1 MKHQL
6 LHLIIRRTMCVAA
19 LLTTFCVW
27 AHAEDYKLKVGGK
40 TVSSSNASNVT
51 GDNIKP
57 YLSSVN
63 NGKASVT
70 YDASTK
76 TLTLYN
82 VKIDRT
88 GKDNRAILNDG
99 ISDLTV
105 ILKGRNYLK
114 AADSSPLRFNAK
126 TTLKSEMANNSNLSE
141 IIGGSEDAITVGNN
155 ATLTIKD
162 ANLEI
167 TSNSSAFEGASDYQN
182 LSIWDSNIK
191 ATCKAYK
198 KDDCYALNKF
208 SLLQIVDSYVTLTG
222 YSQAVN
228 KLDQFIRY
236 GSYIKDPFSASY
248 STAKRSFT
256 NSSDE
261 IVKEVVIAKS
271 PKIDSENFPDAVF
284 RKYVQDHFDKKDM
297 EGKQD
302 YHLDP
307 SSEGSAVKELNLSGL
322 GISNLKGIEF
332 FLNLEKLDCSNN
344 NITHLNLSQNT
355 KLTQLNCQNN
365 QLVQLVVTGCSALIY
380 LYCNDN
386 QLQELNV
393 SGQTNLLTLD
403 CNNNKLTTLNLENNT
418 QLLGL
423 KCYDNL
429 LTSLKMKNCS
439 KLAVLNV
446 FNNKFKGDNIGD
458 FITNLPSV
466 TVGELFF
473 CKDINS
479 STDNAMTWTQAKSI
493 KDDKGW
499 TVKMNL
505 GGTIWIDYPGLDAT
519 YINEDNF
526 PDENFRNY
534 VSSNFDSNNDKF
546 LTVDER
552 YEATAINVDGKSIS
566 SLQGIELFTNLTKL
580 ECNNNKL
587 QTLDV
592 RNNKSLKELYC
603 SQNKLTELNVKN
615 NQKLIVLSC
624 FDNQLNELNLSWN
637 TELENLSCGRNK
649 LTSLSVKNNTKLA
662 TLDIEGNSITGTAM
676 GDLVV
681 SLPYRTSTGDGV
693 FHVSNSENTTD
704 NEMTWNQVYRATYKG
719 WQVMYWV
726 GDGWVSYPGSDAIE
740 INDTNFPDEKF
751 RAYVAQESID
761 ADQDGFLN
769 QQEIADVKLIDV
781 SYSGISDLTGIGIFT
796 ALTEL
801 YCDGNSLTSLD
812 VSNCKALTYLNCGG
826 NSLTSLDVS
835 QNTALMTLSCGG
847 NSLTSLDV
855 SNCKALTYLYC
866 SGNSLTSLDVSNCT
880 ALTELSCS
888 GNSLTSLDVSNNTAL
903 TVLYCYGNAIRGAG
917 MTTLVN
923 SLPETEDPR
932 RLYVYDNETPA
943 GNWITFKQVEK
954 AEKKGWIVSE
964 WDGSWVPYA
973 GEKDGDVDGDGKVNE
988 ADVQAIE
995 DYIMGRAPEGTDI
1008 RLYDVNEDGIVDAAD
1023 IVCIINA
1030 MP

>member
-1 MKHQL
+1 MV
-6 LHLIIRRTMCVAA
+6 RRTMCVAA
-19 LLTTFCVW
+19 LLTIFCIW

-63 NGKASVT
+63 GGKASVT

-114 AADSSPLRFNAK
+114 AADSSPLRFNA
-126 TTLKSEMANNSNLSE
+126 TTYLKSEMDNNSNLSQ
-141 IIGGSEDAITVGNN
+141 IIGGSEDAITVGND
-155 ATLTIKD
+155 ALLKIQD

-167 TSNSSAFEGASDYQN
+167 TSNSSAFEGASTHPS
-182 LSIWDSNIK
+182 LEIWDSNVK
-191 ATCKAYK
+191 ATCEAYK
-198 KDDCYALNKF
+198 KDDCYAVNNF
-208 SLLQIVDSYVTLTG
+208 SLMKITDSDVKLAG
-222 YSQAVN
+222 YSQAVYN
-228 KLDQFIRY
+228 LVTLERY
-236 GSYIKDPFSASY
+236 GSYIKSPASASFDA
-248 STAKRSFT
+248 SKKTFT
-256 NSSDE
+256 LNPGGT
-261 IVKEVVIAKS
+261 VKEVVFAKF
-271 PKIDSENFPDAVF
+271 PKINSENFPDAVF
-284 RKYVQDHFDKKDM
+284 RKYVKDNFDKAKTD
-297 EGKQD
+297 G
-302 YHLDP
+302 YLDP
-307 SSEGSAVKELNLSGL
+307 SSEGYVVEGMGVNGL

-332 FLNLEKLDCSNN
+332 FPNLKNLDCSNN

-355 KLTQLNCQNN
+355 NLTKINCQNN
-365 QLVQLVVTGCSALIY
+365 QLVQLVVTGCTELTSLD
-380 LYCNDN
+380 CSQN
-386 QLQELNV
+386 QLPSLDVSNQTKLQTLNC
-393 SGQTNLLTLD
+393 SH
-403 CNNNKLTTLNLENNT
+403 NKLTTLNLENNT
-418 QLLGL
+418 NLHSILD
-423 KCYDNL
+423 CSDNL
-429 LTSLKMKNCS
+429 LTSLKINTCS
-439 KLAVLNV
+439 YLTVLNV

-466 TVGELFF
+466 AVGELMF
-473 CKDINS
+473 CKDFNS
-479 STDNAMTWTQAKSI
+479 STDNAMTLAQAKSI

-505 GGTIWIDYPGLDAT
+505 GGTIWTDYPGSDALPIT
-519 YINEDNF
+519 EDNF
-526 PDENFRNY
+526 PDANFCDY
-534 VSSNFDSNNDKF
+534 VSSNFDSNHDLF
-546 LTVDER
+546 LTTEER
-552 YEATAINVDGKSIS
+552 YAVTAINVDGKSIS
-566 SLQGIELFTNLTKL
+566 SLQGVELFTNLTKL
-580 ECNNNKL
+580 ECNNNNL
-587 QTLDV
+587 QTLDI
-592 RNNKSLKELYC
+592 RYNKALKELHC

-624 FDNQLNELNLSWN
+624 FDNQLTELKLSWN
-637 TELENLSCGRNK
+637 MELENLSCGRNK
-649 LTSLSVKNNTKLA
+649 LTSLSVKNNANLV
-662 TLDIEGNSITGTAM
+662 TLDIEGNSITGIAM
-676 GDLVV
+676 TDLVA
-681 SLPYRTSTGDGV
+681 SLPNRTSTGDGV
-693 FHVSNSENTTD
+693 FRVSNSENTTD

-761 ADQDGFLN
+761 ANQDGFLN
-769 QQEIADVKLIDV
+769 PQEIADVKLIDV
-781 SYSGISDLTGIGIFT
+781 RYSGISDLTGIGIFT

-866 SGNSLTSLDVSNCT
+866 SD
-880 ALTELSCS
+880 
-888 GNSLTSLDVSNNTAL
+888 NSLTSLDVSNNTAL
-903 TVLYCYGNAIRGAG
+903 KELQCYENAIRGAG

-932 RLYVYDNETPA
+932 KLYVYDNETPT

-1008 RLYDVNEDGIVDAAD
+1008 RLYDVNEDGVVDVAD
-1023 IVCIINA
+1023 IVDLINIIKG
-1030 MP
+1030 

>member
-6 LHLIIRRTMCVAA
+6 LHSMVRRTMCVAA
-19 LLTTFCVW
+19 LLTIFCVL
-27 AHAEDYKLKVGGK
+27 AHAEDYQLKVGGK

-63 NGKASVT
+63 GGKASVT

-88 GKDNRAILNDG
+88 GSGNRAILNDG
-99 ISDLTV
+99 ISGLTV

-114 AADSSPLRFNAK
+114 AADSSPLRFNAN
-126 TTLKSEMANNSNLSE
+126 TYLKCEMANNSNFSE
-141 IIGGSEDAITVGNN
+141 IIGGSEDAITVGND
-155 ATLTIKD
+155 ALLKIQD

-167 TSNSSAFEGASDYQN
+167 TSNSSAFEGAGASSHPS
-182 LSIWDSNIK
+182 LIIWNSNVK

-198 KDDCYALNKF
+198 KDDCYAVNNF
-208 SLLQIVDSYVTLTG
+208 SLMQITDSYVTLTG
-222 YSQAVN
+222 YSQAVYN
-228 KLDQFIRY
+228 LVTLERI
-236 GSYIKDPFSASY
+236 GSYIKSPVSASFDNVKK
-248 STAKRSFT
+248 TFT
-256 NSSDE
+256 LNSGGT
-261 IVKEVVIAKS
+261 VKEVVFDKCPEIN
-271 PKIDSENFPDAVF
+271 SENFPDAVF
-284 RKYVQDHFDKKDM
+284 RKYVINHFDKAETD
-297 EGKQD
+297 G
-302 YHLDP
+302 YLDP
-307 SSEGSAVKELNLSGL
+307 SSEGYVVEELNVSGL

-332 FLNLEKLDCSNN
+332 FPNLEKLDCSDNK
-344 NITHLNLSQNT
+344 ITHLNVSQNT
-355 KLTQLNCQNN
+355 KLTKLNCQNN

-393 SGQTNLLTLD
+393 SGQTKLLELD

-418 QLLGL
+418 QLKGL

-429 LTSLKMKNCS
+429 LTSLKIKTCS
-439 KLAVLNV
+439 KLAVLHV
-446 FNNKFKGDNIGD
+446 YNNKFKGDNIGD

-466 TVGELFF
+466 TNKELYF
-473 CKDINS
+473 CKDFFS

-505 GGTIWIDYPGLDAT
+505 GGTIWIDYPGLDALP
-519 YINEDNF
+519 INEDNF

-534 VSSNFDSNNDKF
+534 VSSNFDSNHDLF
-546 LTVDER
+546 LTTEER
-552 YEATAINVDGKSIS
+552 YAVTAINVDGKSIS
-566 SLQGIELFTNLTKL
+566 SLQGVELFTNLTKL
-580 ECNNNKL
+580 ECNNNNL
-587 QTLDV
+587 QTLDI
-592 RNNKSLKELYC
+592 RHNNALKELHC

-624 FDNQLNELNLSWN
+624 FDNQLTELKLSWN

-649 LTSLSVKNNTKLA
+649 LTSLSVKNNANLV

-676 GDLVV
+676 TDLVA
-681 SLPYRTSTGDGV
+681 SLPNRTSTGDGV
-693 FHVSNSENTTD
+693 FRVSNSENTTD
-704 NEMTWNQVYRATYKG
+704 NEMTWNQVYRASYKG

-761 ADQDGFLN
+761 ANQDGFLN
-769 QQEIADVKLIDV
+769 PQEIADVTVIDV
-781 SYSGISDLTGIGIFT
+781 KEKEISDLTGIGIFT
-796 ALTEL
+796 ALT
-801 YCDGNSLTSLD
+801 
-812 VSNCKALTYLNCGG
+812 
-826 NSLTSLDVS
+826 
-835 QNTALMTLSCGG
+835 
-847 NSLTSLDV
+847 
-855 SNCKALTYLYC
+855 YLYC
-866 SGNSLTSLDVSNCT
+866 G
-880 ALTELSCS
+880 

-932 RLYVYDNETPA
+932 KLYVYGNETLA

-964 WDGSWVPYA
+964 WDGSDWVPYA

-1008 RLYDVNEDGIVDAAD
+1008 RLYDVNEDGVVDVAD
-1023 IVCIINA
+1023 IVDLINIIKG
-1030 MP
+1030 

>member
-6 LHLIIRRTMCVAA
+6 LHSMVRRTMCVAA
-19 LLTTFCVW
+19 LLTIFCVW

-63 NGKASVT
+63 GGKASVT

-88 GKDNRAILNDG
+88 GSDNRAILNDG

-114 AADSSPLRFNAK
+114 AADSSPLRFNA
-126 TTLKSEMANNSNLSE
+126 TTYLKSEMDNNSNLSQ
-141 IIGGSEDAITVGNN
+141 IIGGSEDAITVGND
-155 ATLTIKD
+155 ALLKIQD

-167 TSNSSAFEGASDYQN
+167 TSNSSAFEGASSHPS
-182 LSIWDSNIK
+182 LEIWDSNVK
-191 ATCKAYK
+191 ATCEAYK
-198 KDDCYALNKF
+198 KDDCYAVNNF
-208 SLLQIVDSYVTLTG
+208 SLMKITDSDVKLAG
-222 YSQAVN
+222 YSQAVYN
-228 KLDQFIRY
+228 LVTFERY
-236 GSYIKDPFSASY
+236 GSYIKSPASASFDA
-248 STAKRSFT
+248 SKKTFT
-256 NSSDE
+256 LNSGGT
-261 IVKEVVIAKS
+261 VKEVVFAKC
-271 PKIDSENFPDAVF
+271 PKINSENFPDAVF
-284 RKYVQDHFDKKDM
+284 RKYVKDNFDKAETD
-297 EGKQD
+297 G
-302 YHLDP
+302 YLDP
-307 SSEGSAVKELNLSGL
+307 SSEGYVVEGMGVNGL

-332 FLNLEKLDCSNN
+332 FPNLKNLDCSNN

-355 KLTQLNCQNN
+355 KLTKINCQNN
-365 QLVQLVVTGCSALIY
+365 QLVQLVVTGCTELTSLD
-380 LYCNDN
+380 CSQN
-386 QLQELNV
+386 QLPSLDVSNQTKLQTLNC
-393 SGQTNLLTLD
+393 SH
-403 CNNNKLTTLNLENNT
+403 NKLTTLNLENNT
-418 QLLGL
+418 NLHSILD
-423 KCYDNL
+423 CSDNL
-429 LTSLKMKNCS
+429 LTSLKIKTCS
-439 KLAVLNV
+439 YLSVLNV

-473 CKDINS
+473 CNDFFS
-479 STDNAMTWTQAKSI
+479 STDNAMTLAQAKSI

-534 VSSNFDSNNDKF
+534 VSSNFDSNHDSF
-546 LTVDER
+546 LDIEER
-552 YEATAINVDGKSIS
+552 YAVTAINVDGKSIS

-693 FHVSNSENTTD
+693 FHVLNSKNATD

-740 INDTNFPDEKF
+740 INDTNFPDEAF

-761 ADQDGFLN
+761 ANQDGFLN
-769 QQEIADVKLIDV
+769 PQEIADVTSIDV
-781 SYSGISDLTGIGIFT
+781 YNLGITSLKGIDFFT

-801 YCDGNSLTSLD
+801 
-812 VSNCKALTYLNCGG
+812 NC
-826 NSLTSLDVS
+826 
-835 QNTALMTLSCGG
+835 SC
-847 NSLTSLDV
+847 
-855 SNCKALTYLYC
+855 
-866 SGNSLTSLDVSNCT
+866 
-880 ALTELSCS
+880 
-888 GNSLTSLDVSNNTAL
+888 NSLTSLDVSNNTAL
-903 TVLYCYGNAIRGAG
+903 TKLSCESNSLTALDVSKSTALTELNCGWNSLTALDVSNNTLLTYLSCSSNSLTSLDVSSNTALTELQCYGNAIRGAG

-932 RLYVYDNETPA
+932 KLYVYFNESPA
-943 GNWITFKQVEK
+943 GNWITVKQVEK

-964 WDGSWVPYA
+964 WDGSDWVPYA

-995 DYIMGRAPEGTDI
+995 DYIMGRTPKGTDI
-1008 RLYDVNEDGIVDAAD
+1008 RLYDVNEDGVVNVAD
-1023 IVCIINA
+1023 IVYLINIIKG
-1030 MP
+1030 

>member
-1 MKHQL
+1 
-6 LHLIIRRTMCVAA
+6 MCVAA
-19 LLTTFCVW
+19 LLTIFCVL
-27 AHAEDYKLKVGGK
+27 AHAEDYQLKVGGK

-63 NGKASVT
+63 GGKASVT

-88 GKDNRAILNDG
+88 GSGNRAILNDG
-99 ISDLTV
+99 ISGLTV

-114 AADSSPLRFNAK
+114 AADSSPLRFNAN
-126 TTLKSEMANNSNLSE
+126 TYLKCEMANNSNFSE
-141 IIGGSEDAITVGNN
+141 IIGGSEDAITVGND
-155 ATLTIKD
+155 ALLKIQD

-167 TSNSSAFEGASDYQN
+167 TSNSSAFEGAGASSHPS
-182 LSIWDSNIK
+182 LIIWNSNVK

-198 KDDCYALNKF
+198 NDDCYAVNNF
-208 SLLQIVDSYVTLTG
+208 SLMQITDSYVTLTG
-222 YSQAVN
+222 YSQAVYN
-228 KLDQFIRY
+228 LVTLERI
-236 GSYIKDPFSASY
+236 GSYIKSPVSASFDNVKK
-248 STAKRSFT
+248 TFT
-256 NSSDE
+256 LNSGGT
-261 IVKEVVIAKS
+261 VKEVVFDKCPEIN
-271 PKIDSENFPDAVF
+271 SENFPDAVF
-284 RKYVQDHFDKKDM
+284 RKYVKDHFDIALPD
-297 EGKQD
+297 E
-302 YHLDP
+302 HLDP
-307 SSEGSAVKELNLSGL
+307 SSEGYVVEELNVSGL

-332 FLNLEKLDCSNN
+332 FPNLEKLDCSDNK
-344 NITHLNLSQNT
+344 ITHLNVSQNT

-365 QLVQLVVTGCSALIY
+365 QLVQLVVTGCSALNY

-393 SGQTNLLTLD
+393 SGQTKLLSLD

-429 LTSLKMKNCS
+429 LTSLKIKTCS
-439 KLAVLNV
+439 KLAVLQV
-446 FNNKFKGDNIGD
+446 YNNKFKGDNIGD

-466 TVGELFF
+466 TNKELYF
-473 CKDINS
+473 CKDFFS
-479 STDNAMTWTQAKSI
+479 STDNAMTLAQAKSI

-505 GGTIWIDYPGLDAT
+505 GGTNWIDYPGSDAT
-519 YINEDNF
+519 VINADNF

-534 VSSNFDSNNDKF
+534 VSSNFDSNNDLF
-546 LTVDER
+546 LTTEER
-552 YEATAINVDGKSIS
+552 YAVTAINVDGKSIS
-566 SLQGIELFTNLTKL
+566 SLQGVELFTNLTKL
-580 ECNNNKL
+580 ECNNNNL
-587 QTLDV
+587 QTLDI
-592 RNNKSLKELYC
+592 RYNKALKELHC

-624 FDNQLNELNLSWN
+624 FDNQLNELKLSWN

-662 TLDIEGNSITGTAM
+662 TLDIEGNSITGIAM
-676 GDLVV
+676 TDLVA
-681 SLPYRTSTGDGV
+681 SLPNRTSTGDGV
-693 FHVSNSENTTD
+693 FRVSNSENTTD
-704 NEMTWNQVYRATYKG
+704 NEMTWNQVYRASYKG

-761 ADQDGFLN
+761 ANQDGFLN
-769 QQEIADVKLIDV
+769 PQEIADVTVIDV
-781 SYSGISDLTGIGIFT
+781 KEKEISDLTGIGIFT
-796 ALTEL
+796 ALTYL
-801 YCDGNSLTSLD
+801 YCGGNSLTSLD
-812 VSNCKALTYLNCGG
+812 VSNCKALTYLNCVG

-847 NSLTSLDV
+847 NSLTSLE
-855 SNCKALTYLYC
+855 
-866 SGNSLTSLDVSNCT
+866 VSNCT
-880 ALTELSCS
+880 ALTELYCS

-932 RLYVYDNETPA
+932 KLYVYGNETLA

-964 WDGSWVPYA
+964 WDGSDWVPFA

-1008 RLYDVNEDGIVDAAD
+1008 RLYDVNEDGVVNVAD
-1023 IVCIINA
+1023 IVDLINIIKG
-1030 MP
+1030 

>member
-19 LLTTFCVW
+19 LLTIFCVW
-27 AHAEDYKLKVGGK
+27 AHAEDYNLKVGGK

-63 NGKASVT
+63 GGKASVT

-114 AADSSPLRFNAK
+114 AADSSPLRFNA
-126 TTLKSEMANNSNLSE
+126 TTYLKSEMDNNSNLSQ
-141 IIGGSEDAITVGNN
+141 IIGGSEDAITVGND
-155 ATLTIKD
+155 ALLKIQD

-167 TSNSSAFEGASDYQN
+167 TSNSSAFEGASTHPS
-182 LSIWDSNIK
+182 LEIWDSNVK
-191 ATCKAYK
+191 ATCEAYK
-198 KDDCYALNKF
+198 KDDCYAVNNF
-208 SLLQIVDSYVTLTG
+208 SLMKITDSDVKLAG
-222 YSQAVN
+222 YSQAVYN
-228 KLDQFIRY
+228 LVTLERY
-236 GSYIKDPFSASY
+236 GSYIKSPVSASFDNVKK
-248 STAKRSFT
+248 TFT
-256 NSSDE
+256 LNSGGT
-261 IVKEVVIAKS
+261 VKEVVFAKC
-271 PKIDSENFPDAVF
+271 PKINSENFPDAVF
-284 RKYVQDHFDKKDM
+284 RKYVKDNFDKAKTD
-297 EGKQD
+297 G
-302 YHLDP
+302 YLDP
-307 SSEGSAVKELNLSGL
+307 SSEGYVVEGMGVNGL

-332 FLNLEKLDCSNN
+332 FPNLKNLDCSNN

-355 KLTQLNCQNN
+355 KLTKINCQNN
-365 QLVQLVVTGCSALIY
+365 QLVQLVVTGCSALNY

-393 SGQTNLLTLD
+393 SGQTKLLELD

-429 LTSLKMKNCS
+429 LTSLKIKTCR
-439 KLAVLNV
+439 KLAVLQV
-446 FNNKFKGDNIGD
+446 YNNKFKGDNIGD

-466 TVGELFF
+466 TNKELYF
-473 CKDINS
+473 CKDFFS

-505 GGTIWIDYPGLDAT
+505 GGTIWIDYPGLDALPIT
-519 YINEDNF
+519 EDNF
-526 PDENFRNY
+526 PDANFCDY
-534 VSSNFDSNNDKF
+534 VSSNFDSNHDLF
-546 LTVDER
+546 LTTEER
-552 YEATAINVDGKSIS
+552 YAVTAINVDGKSIS

-580 ECNNNKL
+580 ECNNNNL
-587 QTLDV
+587 QTLDI
-592 RNNKSLKELYC
+592 RYNKALKELHC

-624 FDNQLNELNLSWN
+624 FDNQLTELKLSWN

-649 LTSLSVKNNTKLA
+649 LTSLSVKNNANLV
-662 TLDIEGNSITGTAM
+662 TLDIEGNSITGIAM
-676 GDLVV
+676 TDLVA
-681 SLPYRTSTGDGV
+681 SLPNRTSTGDGV
-693 FHVSNSENTTD
+693 FRVSNSENTTD

-751 RAYVAQESID
+751 RAYVGQESID
-761 ADQDGFLN
+761 TNQDGFLN
-769 QQEIADVKLIDV
+769 PQEIADVTEIDV
-781 SYSGISDLTGIGIFT
+781 YNKGISDLTGIGIFT
-796 ALTEL
+796 ALT
-801 YCDGNSLTSLD
+801 
-812 VSNCKALTYLNCGG
+812 KLNC
-826 NSLTSLDVS
+826 D
-835 QNTALMTLSCGG
+835 
-847 NSLTSLDV
+847 D
-855 SNCKALTYLYC
+855 
-866 SGNSLTSLDVSNCT
+866 
-880 ALTELSCS
+880 
-888 GNSLTSLDVSNNTAL
+888 NSLTSLDVSNNTAL
-903 TVLYCYGNAIRGAG
+903 EILCCYRNAIRGTD
-917 MTTLVN
+917 MTALVN
-923 SLPETEDPR
+923 SLPETPETENSR
-932 RLYVYDNETPA
+932 YLYVCRDETPA
-943 GNWITFKQVEK
+943 GNFITVKQVEK
-954 AEKKGWIVSE
+954 AEGKGWIVME
-964 WDGSWVPYA
+964 WDGSDWVSYA
-973 GEKDGDVDGDGKVNE
+973 SEILDCDANGDGVVDQQDVD
-988 ADVQAIE
+988 DVQN
-995 DYIMGRAPEGTDI
+995 YILTGVAPEGVDTT
-1008 RLYDVNEDGIVDAAD
+1008 LYDVNGDHAINVAD
-1023 IVCIINA
+1023 IVYIINA

>member
-19 LLTTFCVW
+19 LLTIFCVW
-27 AHAEDYKLKVGGK
+27 AYAEDYKLKVGGK

-63 NGKASVT
+63 GGKASVT

-99 ISDLTV
+99 IGGLTV

-256 NSSDE
+256 NSSGEE

-284 RKYVQDHFDKKDM
+284 RKYVQDNFDKKDM

-332 FLNLEKLDCSNN
+332 FLNLEKLDCSDN
-344 NITHLNLSQNT
+344 NITHLNVSQNT
-355 KLTQLNCQNN
+355 KLTELNCQNN
-365 QLVQLVVTGCSALIY
+365 QLVQLVVTGCSG
-380 LYCNDN
+380 LYSLHCNDN

-393 SGQTNLLTLD
+393 SDLTNLTFLI
-403 CNNNKLTTLNLENNT
+403 CSNNKLTTLNLENNT
-418 QLLGL
+418 KLNSIL
-423 KCYDNL
+423 CSDNL
-429 LTSLKMKNCS
+429 LTSLKIKTCS
-439 KLAVLNV
+439 YLSVLNV

-466 TVGELFF
+466 TVGELMF
-473 CKDINS
+473 CKDFNS
-479 STDNAMTWTQAKSI
+479 STDNAMTLAQAKSI
-493 KDDKGW
+493 KKDKGW
-499 TVKMNL
+499 TVKMPAKT
-505 GGTIWIDYPGLDAT
+505 GDTWIDYPGSDAII
-519 YINEDNF
+519 INDANF
-526 PDENFRNY
+526 PDEKFLDY
-534 VSSNFDSNNDKF
+534 VRSNFDSNNDSY
-546 LTVDER
+546 LTVEER
-552 YEATAINVDGKSIS
+552 YAVTAINVDEKSIS

-580 ECNNNKL
+580 ECNNNNL

-592 RNNKSLKELYC
+592 RYNKALKELHC
-603 SQNKLTELNVKN
+603 SQNKLTELNVEN
-615 NQKLIVLSC
+615 NMKLIVLSC

-637 TELENLSCGRNK
+637 TELEDLSCGRNK

-662 TLDIEGNSITGTAM
+662 TLDIEGNSITGIAM
-676 GDLVV
+676 TDLVA
-681 SLPYRTSTGDGV
+681 SLPNRTSTGDGV
-693 FHVSNSENTTD
+693 FRVSNSENTTD
-704 NEMTWNQVYRATYKG
+704 NEMTWNQVYRASYKG

-740 INDTNFPDEKF
+740 INDTNFPDEAF

-761 ADQDGFLN
+761 ANQDGFLN
-769 QQEIADVKLIDV
+769 PQEIADVKLIDV
-781 SYSGISDLTGIGIFT
+781 IYSGISDLTGIGIFT

-801 YCDGNSLTSLD
+801 YCD
-812 VSNCKALTYLNCGG
+812 
-826 NSLTSLDVS
+826 
-835 QNTALMTLSCGG
+835 
-847 NSLTSLDV
+847 
-855 SNCKALTYLYC
+855 
-866 SGNSLTSLDVSNCT
+866 
-880 ALTELSCS
+880 

-973 GEKDGDVDGDGKVNE
+973 GEKDGDVDCDGNVNE

>member
-6 LHLIIRRTMCVAA
+6 LHSMVRRTMCVAA
-19 LLTTFCVW
+19 LLTIFCVW
-27 AHAEDYKLKVGGK
+27 AHAEDYELKVGGK

-63 NGKASVT
+63 GGKASVT

-88 GKDNRAILNDG
+88 GSDNRAILNDG
-99 ISDLTV
+99 ISGLTV

-114 AADSSPLRFNAK
+114 AADSSPLRFNA
-126 TTLKSEMANNSNLSE
+126 TTYLKSEMDNNSNLSE

-155 ATLTIKD
+155 ATLAIKD

-167 TSNSSAFEGASDYQN
+167 TSNSSAFEGASDHQN
-182 LSIWDSNIK
+182 LSIEDSNIK

-284 RKYVQDHFDKKDM
+284 RKYVKDHFDIEISDV
-297 EGKQD
+297 
-302 YHLDP
+302 HLDP

-332 FLNLEKLDCSNN
+332 FPNLKKLDCSDNK
-344 NITHLNLSQNT
+344 ITHLNVSQNT
-355 KLTQLNCQNN
+355 KLTELNCQNN
-365 QLVQLVVTGCSALIY
+365 QLVQLVVTGCSALY
-380 LYCNDN
+380 SLHCNDN

-393 SGQTNLLTLD
+393 SDLTNLTFLI
-403 CNNNKLTTLNLENNT
+403 CSNNKLTTLNLENNT
-418 QLLGL
+418 KLISIL
-423 KCYDNL
+423 CSDNL
-429 LTSLKMKNCS
+429 LTSLKIKTCS
-439 KLAVLNV
+439 YLTVLNV

-473 CKDINS
+473 CKDFNS
-479 STDNAMTWTQAKSI
+479 STDNAMTLAQAKSI
-493 KDDKGW
+493 KDNKGW
-499 TVKMNL
+499 TVKMKPL
-505 GGTIWIDYPGLDAT
+505 VGDIWIDYPGLDAT

-624 FDNQLNELNLSWN
+624 FDNQLTELDLSWN

-740 INDTNFPDEKF
+740 INETNFPDENF

-761 ADQDGFLN
+761 ANQDGFLN
-769 QQEIADVKLIDV
+769 PQEIADVTGIDV
-781 SYSGISDLTGIGIFT
+781 SSKKISNLTGIGFFT
-796 ALTEL
+796 ALTYLNCNVNSLTSLDVSNNTALTRLDCGINSLTSLDVSQNTALMTL
-801 YCDGNSLTSLD
+801 YCGGNSLTSLD
-812 VSNCKALTYLNCGG
+812 VSNCKALTYLNC
-826 NSLTSLDVS
+826 
-835 QNTALMTLSCGG
+835 
-847 NSLTSLDV
+847 
-855 SNCKALTYLYC
+855 
-866 SGNSLTSLDVSNCT
+866 SGNSLTSLEVSNNT
-880 ALTELSCS
+880 ALEMLSCS

-903 TVLYCYGNAIRGAG
+903 TELYCYGNAIRGAG

-932 RLYVYDNETPA
+932 KLYVYGNETPA

-964 WDGSWVPYA
+964 WDGSDWVPYA

-1008 RLYDVNEDGIVDAAD
+1008 RLYDVNEDGVVDVTDIVDL
-1023 IVCIINA
+1023 INIIKG
-1030 MP
+1030 

>member
-19 LLTTFCVW
+19 LLTIFCVW

-99 ISDLTV
+99 VDGLTV

-114 AADSSPLRFNAK
+114 AADSSPLRFNA
-126 TTLKSEMANNSNLSE
+126 TTYLKSEMDNNSNLSQ
-141 IIGGSEDAITVGNN
+141 IIGGSEDAITVGND
-155 ATLTIKD
+155 ALLKIQD

-167 TSNSSAFEGASDYQN
+167 TSNSSAFEGASGHPS
-182 LSIWDSNIK
+182 LEIWDSNVK
-191 ATCKAYK
+191 ATCEAYK
-198 KDDCYALNKF
+198 KDDCYAVNNF
-208 SLLQIVDSYVTLTG
+208 SLMKITDSDVKLAG
-222 YSQAVN
+222 FSQAVYN
-228 KLDQFIRY
+228 LVTLERY
-236 GSYIKDPFSASY
+236 GSYIKSPASASFDA
-248 STAKRSFT
+248 SKKTFT
-256 NSSDE
+256 LNSGGT
-261 IVKEVVIAKS
+261 VKEVIFAKC

-284 RKYVQDHFDKKDM
+284 RKYVIDHFDNAETD
-297 EGKQD
+297 G
-302 YHLDP
+302 YLDP
-307 SSEGSAVKELNLSGL
+307 SSEGYVVEGMGVNGL

-332 FLNLEKLDCSNN
+332 FPNLKNLDCSNN

-355 KLTQLNCQNN
+355 KLTKINCQNN
-365 QLVQLVVTGCSALIY
+365 QLVQLVVTGCTELTSLD
-380 LYCNDN
+380 CSQN
-386 QLQELNV
+386 QLPSLEVGNQTKLQTLNC
-393 SGQTNLLTLD
+393 SH
-403 CNNNKLTTLNLENNT
+403 NKLTTLNLENNT
-418 QLLGL
+418 KL
-423 KCYDNL
+423 KLVLDCSDNL

-439 KLAVLNV
+439 NLSVLNV

-466 TVGELFF
+466 TVGELMF
-473 CKDINS
+473 CKDFNS
-479 STDNAMTWTQAKSI
+479 STDNAMTLAQAKSI
-493 KDDKGW
+493 KKDKGW
-499 TVKMNL
+499 TVKMPAKT
-505 GGTIWIDYPGLDAT
+505 GDTWIDYPGSDAII
-519 YINEDNF
+519 INDANF
-526 PDENFRNY
+526 PDEKFLDY
-534 VSSNFDSNNDKF
+534 VRSNFDSNNDSY
-546 LTVDER
+546 LTVEER
-552 YEATAINVDGKSIS
+552 YAVTAINVDGKSIS

-624 FDNQLNELNLSWN
+624 FDNQLNELKLSWN

-649 LTSLSVKNNTKLA
+649 LTSLSVKNNANLV
-662 TLDIEGNSITGTAM
+662 TLDIEGNSITGIAM
-676 GDLVV
+676 TDLVA
-681 SLPYRTSTGDGV
+681 SLPNRTSTGDGV
-693 FHVSNSENTTD
+693 FRVSNSENTTD
-704 NEMTWNQVYRATYKG
+704 NEMTWNQVYRASYKG

-740 INDTNFPDEKF
+740 INETNFPDEKF
-751 RAYVAQESID
+751 RAYVGQESID
-761 ADQDGFLN
+761 ANKDGFLN
-769 QQEIADVKLIDV
+769 PQEIADVKLIDV

-796 ALTEL
+796 ALTDL
-801 YCDGNSLTSLD
+801 DCSGNNLTSLD

-835 QNTALMTLSCGG
+835 
-847 NSLTSLDV
+847 
-855 SNCKALTYLYC
+855 NCKALTYLYC
-866 SGNSLTSLDVSNCT
+866 SDNSLTSLDVSNCT

-903 TVLYCYGNAIRGAG
+903 TDLYCYGNAIRGAG

-988 ADVQAIE
+988 ADVQAIV
-995 DYIMGRAPEGTDI
+995 DYIMGRVPEGTDI

>member
-6 LHLIIRRTMCVAA
+6 LHSMVRRTMCVAA
-19 LLTTFCVW
+19 LLTIFCVL

-63 NGKASVT
+63 GGKASVT

-88 GKDNRAILNDG
+88 GSGNRAILNDG
-99 ISDLTV
+99 ISGLTV
-105 ILKGRNYLK
+105 ILKGQNYLK
-114 AADSSPLRFNAK
+114 AADSSPLRFNAN
-126 TTLKSEMANNSNLSE
+126 TYLKCEMANNSNFSE

-155 ATLTIKD
+155 AVLRIKD

-167 TSNSSAFEGASDYQN
+167 TSNSSAFEGASTHPSLIILN
-182 LSIWDSNIK
+182 SNVK

-198 KDDCYALNKF
+198 KDDCYAVNNF
-208 SLLQIVDSYVTLTG
+208 SLMQINDSYVTLTG
-222 YSQAVN
+222 YSQAVYN
-228 KLDQFIRY
+228 LVTLDCY
-236 GSYIKDPFSASY
+236 GSYIKSPASALYETFTTHAS
-248 STAKRSFT
+248 ST
-256 NSSDE
+256 
-261 IVKEVVIAKS
+261 VKEVVFARS

-284 RKYVQDHFDKKDM
+284 RKYVKDHFDIVPD
-297 EGKQD
+297 G
-302 YHLDP
+302 HLDP
-307 SSEGSAVKELNLSGL
+307 SSEGYVVEELNVSGL

-332 FLNLEKLDCSNN
+332 FPNLEKLDCSDNK
-344 NITHLNLSQNT
+344 ITHLNVSQNT
-355 KLTQLNCQNN
+355 KLTKLNCQNN
-365 QLVQLVVTGCSALIY
+365 QLVQLVVTGCTELTSLD
-380 LYCNDN
+380 CSQN
-386 QLQELNV
+386 QLPSLDVSNQTKLQTLNC
-393 SGQTNLLTLD
+393 SH
-403 CNNNKLTTLNLENNT
+403 NKLTTLNLENNT
-418 QLLGL
+418 KLILVL
-423 KCYDNL
+423 DCSDNL

-439 KLAVLNV
+439 YLSVLNV

-466 TVGELFF
+466 TVGQLFF
-473 CKDINS
+473 CNDFFS
-479 STDNAMTWTQAKSI
+479 STDNAMTLAQAKSI

-499 TVKMNL
+499 NVKMKPL
-505 GGTIWIDYPGLDAT
+505 VGDVWIDYPGSDA
-519 YINEDNF
+519 ILIGNANF
-526 PDENFRNY
+526 PDANFCDY

-662 TLDIEGNSITGTAM
+662 TLDIEGNSITGIAM
-676 GDLVV
+676 TDLVA
-681 SLPYRTSTGDGV
+681 SLPNRTSTGDGV
-693 FHVSNSENTTD
+693 FRVSNSENTTD
-704 NEMTWNQVYRATYKG
+704 NEMTWNQVYRASYKG

-751 RAYVAQESID
+751 RAYVARESID
-761 ADQDGFLN
+761 ANQDGFLN
-769 QQEIADVKLIDV
+769 PQEIADVKLIDV
-781 SYSGISDLTGIGIFT
+781 RYSGISDLTGIGIFT

-812 VSNCKALTYLNCGG
+812 VSNCKALTYLDC
-826 NSLTSLDVS
+826 
-835 QNTALMTLSCGG
+835 
-847 NSLTSLDV
+847 
-855 SNCKALTYLYC
+855 Y
-866 SGNSLTSLDVSNCT
+866 
-880 ALTELSCS
+880 

-903 TVLYCYGNAIRGAG
+903 TYLNCRGNSLTSLDFSNNTALKKLYCYGNAIRGAG

-932 RLYVYDNETPA
+932 KLYVYNNETPA

-964 WDGSWVPYA
+964 WDGSDWVPYA

-1008 RLYDVNEDGIVDAAD
+1008 RLYDVNEDGVVNVAD
-1023 IVCIINA
+1023 IVDLINIIKG
-1030 MP
+1030 

>member
-1 MKHQL
+1 
-6 LHLIIRRTMCVAA
+6 MCVAA
-19 LLTTFCVW
+19 LLTIFCVW

-99 ISDLTV
+99 VDGLTV

-114 AADSSPLRFNAK
+114 AADSSPLRFNA
-126 TTLKSEMANNSNLSE
+126 TTYLKSEMDNNSNLSQ

-155 ATLTIKD
+155 AMLKIQD

-167 TSNSSAFEGASDYQN
+167 TSNSSAFEGDSDHPS
-182 LSIWDSNIK
+182 LIIWNSNVK
-191 ATCKAYK
+191 ATCEAYK
-198 KDDCYALNKF
+198 KDDCYAVNNF
-208 SLLQIVDSYVTLTG
+208 SLMQITDSDVKLTG
-222 YSQAVN
+222 FSQAVYN
-228 KLDQFIRY
+228 LVTLKRD
-236 GSYIKDPFSASY
+236 GSYIKSPASASFDA
-248 STAKRSFT
+248 SKKTFT
-256 NSSDE
+256 LNSGGT
-261 IVKEVVIAKS
+261 VKEVVFAKC
-271 PKIDSENFPDAVF
+271 PKIDSGNFPDEVF
-284 RKYVQDHFDKKDM
+284 RKYVIDHFDKAETD
-297 EGKQD
+297 G
-302 YHLDP
+302 YLDP
-307 SSEGSAVKELNLSGL
+307 SSEGYVVEGMGVNGL

-332 FLNLEKLDCSNN
+332 FPNLKNLDCSNN

-355 KLTQLNCQNN
+355 KLTKINCQNN
-365 QLVQLVVTGCSALIY
+365 QLVQLVVTGCTELTSLD
-380 LYCNDN
+380 CSQN
-386 QLQELNV
+386 QLPSLDVSNQTKLQTLNC
-393 SGQTNLLTLD
+393 SH
-403 CNNNKLTTLNLENNT
+403 NKLTTLNLENNT
-418 QLLGL
+418 KLNSVLD
-423 KCYDNL
+423 CSDNL

-439 KLAVLNV
+439 NLSVLNV

-466 TVGELFF
+466 TVGELMF
-473 CKDINS
+473 CKDFNS
-479 STDNAMTWTQAKSI
+479 STDNAMTLAQAKSI
-493 KDDKGW
+493 KKDKGW
-499 TVKMNL
+499 TVKMPAKT
-505 GGTIWIDYPGLDAT
+505 GDTWIDYPGSDAIV
-519 YINEDNF
+519 INTANF
-526 PDENFRNY
+526 PDGYFGLY
-534 VSSNFDSNNDKF
+534 VLLKLDTNKDDY
-546 LTVDER
+546 LDIEER
-552 YEATAINVDGKSIS
+552 TAVKALNLDGKGIS

-580 ECNNNKL
+580 ECNNNNL
-587 QTLDV
+587 QTLDI
-592 RNNKSLKELYC
+592 RYNKALKELHC

-624 FDNQLNELNLSWN
+624 FDNQLNELKLSWN

-662 TLDIEGNSITGTAM
+662 TLDIEGNSITGIAM
-676 GDLVV
+676 TDLVA
-681 SLPYRTSTGDGV
+681 SLPNRTSTGDGV
-693 FHVSNSENTTD
+693 FRVSNSENTTD
-704 NEMTWNQVYRATYKG
+704 NEMTWNQVYRASYKG

-740 INDTNFPDEKF
+740 INDTNFPDEAF

-761 ADQDGFLN
+761 ANQDGFLN
-769 QQEIADVKLIDV
+769 PQEIADVTVIDV
-781 SYSGISDLTGIGIFT
+781 KEKEISDLTGIGIFT
-796 ALTEL
+796 ALTYL
-801 YCDGNSLTSLD
+801 YCGGNSLTSLD
-812 VSNCKALTYLNCGG
+812 VSNCKALTYLNCVG

-847 NSLTSLDV
+847 NSLTSLE
-855 SNCKALTYLYC
+855 
-866 SGNSLTSLDVSNCT
+866 VSNCT
-880 ALTELSCS
+880 ALTELYCS

-932 RLYVYDNETPA
+932 KLYVYGNETLA

-964 WDGSWVPYA
+964 WDGSDWVPFA

-1008 RLYDVNEDGIVDAAD
+1008 RLYDVNEDGVVNVAD
-1023 IVCIINA
+1023 IVDLINIIKG
-1030 MP
+1030 